1 MLSRLL
7 NTCISIIS
15 VFYFY
20 IFQGLIL
27 LFFYILMLPS
37 CCSSKYKRKI
47 QTKCNKVMHWFE
59 C

>member
-20 IFQGLIL
+20 ILQGIIL
-27 LFFYILMLPS
+27 LFFYILMIPS
-37 CCSSKYKRKI
+37 CCSSKYKRKL
-47 QTKCNKVMHWFE
+47 QNRCNKIMHWFDY
-59 C
+59 